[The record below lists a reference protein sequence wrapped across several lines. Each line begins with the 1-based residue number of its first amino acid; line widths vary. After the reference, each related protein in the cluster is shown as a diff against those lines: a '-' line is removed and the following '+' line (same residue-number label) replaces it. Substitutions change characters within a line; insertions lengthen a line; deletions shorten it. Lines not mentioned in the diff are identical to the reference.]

1 MKQKVTAFL
10 AAVLLKISFGA
21 AAGNQSNQS
30 LGNLTDAGY
39 GEVVREVGKMQG
51 LSLEHMQAVWDAFG
65 LEIAVVA
72 FAPTVAVFLVGAAL
86 EGEWSRTNY
95 QILVVLS
102 LVVSFLC
109 VVGFPLLL
117 IYL

>member
-1 MKQKVTAFL
+1 MNQKLTAFL
-10 AAVLLKISFGA
+10 GAVLLKISFGA
-21 AAGNQSNQS
+21 ATGNQTNQS

-65 LEIAVVA
+65 FEIAVVA
-72 FAPTVAVFLVGAAL
+72 FAPSIAVLLIGAAL
-86 EGEWSRTNY
+86 EGEWRRTNY

-102 LVVSFLC
+102 LVVSFLGM
-109 VVGFPLLL
+109 VGFPLLL